1 MKTKQLSVDELM
13 GLSKAVRR
21 DDTTV
26 MKAAKPGG
34 SFNAEQRS
42 MRFIMSA
49 EVQDRDGD
57 IVIVNGIDTEQF
69 EKNAVALWGHNHS
82 AVTGAWID
90 LAKISGRP
98 KRMEGTHQW
107 AEEGTSPEVDKTF
120 SLARQGFLK
129 ACSIGFMVN
138 WKDAEGLFD
147 DDDNFSGIKFNTS
160 GLLECSLCAIPAN
173 ASALAKMAST
183 DEGRRLATE
192 LMQDTLDNWPKS
204 AAGIFMSHADY
215 AAHLKSM
222 EGEKTVVA
230 VKGADQFYEE
240 HIQHAQVVQNEKGL
254 FSRLGAFFGLSPA
267 EKQIT
272 TEHAVEETPAP
283 ETSRVLTEEEKNAA
297 QAQAE
302 AVIKRAG
309 SSLAQGAKPPPSTK
323 H

>member
-1 MKTKQLSVDELM
+1 
-13 GLSKAVRR
+13 
-21 DDTTV
+21 
-26 MKAAKPGG
+26 MKAARPGG
-34 SFNAEQRS
+34 SFNQEQRS

-57 IVIVNGIDTEQF
+57 IVMVNGIDTEQF

-82 AVTGAWID
+82 AVTGAWVD
-90 LAKISGRP
+90 LVKVSGRP

-173 ASALAKMAST
+173 QAALAKMASS

-215 AAHLKSM
+215 AAHLKSL
-222 EGEKTVVA
+222 EGEKTVVTVKA
-230 VKGADQFYEE
+230 VETDET
-240 HIQHAQVVQNEKGL
+240 L
-254 FSRLGAFFGLSPA
+254 FTRIGKFFGLKPVEKEA
-267 EKQIT
+267 EP
-272 TEHAVEETPAP
+272 TEYAVEETPAP
-283 ETSRVLTEEEKNAA
+283 ETSRILTDEEKNAA

-302 AVIKRAG
+302 AVIKRAE
-309 SSLAQGAKPPPSTK
+309 STLAQGA
-323 H
+323 